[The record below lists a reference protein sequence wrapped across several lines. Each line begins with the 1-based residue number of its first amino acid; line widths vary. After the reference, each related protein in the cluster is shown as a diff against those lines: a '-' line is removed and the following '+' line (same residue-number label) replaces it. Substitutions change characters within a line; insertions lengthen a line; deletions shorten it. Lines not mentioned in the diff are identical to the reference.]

1 MKIRNVSPLGDLTI
15 PALGRDVA
23 AGEVVDAP
31 DEIAVDL
38 ITQGI
43 FEAVKSTGKGE

>member
-38 ITQGI
+38 IAQGI